1 MATPLTEMQDDAF
14 KLLLHGRSGTGK
26 TTLGAS
32 IAQSCKLLYI
42 DLPGEKGIKS
52 IKNSKYA
59 KNIQVERPKSVTEI
73 SELFWDVQ
81 TGQVQTRA
89 VMLESV
95 SALQKMYIRFLL
107 GVSEEAVKEV
117 TANPKG
123 MDQQS
128 WGKVLDFMTDQIVF
142 WYNLADAE
150 TRENPVHVIMT
161 SQSKVIE
168 DEDTGEVEI
177 APDVSR
183 GSRGILEAT
192 PDYIGYCF
200 VEEGESESL
209 DEEKWNYCV
218 RFGPHDVIRTKVR
231 EDVDAANKL
240 PYVLGRK
247 SRITVPKLCKRLEIP
262 LK

>member
-14 KLLLHGRSGTGK
+14 KLLVHGRSGTGK

-59 KNIQVERPKSVTEI
+59 KNIQVERPKSVTEM

-89 VMLESV
+89 VMLESI

-107 GVSEEAVKEV
+107 GVSEDSVKEV

-123 MDQQS
+123 LDQQG

-150 TRENPVHVIMT
+150 TRENPIHVIMT

-168 DEDTGEVEI
+168 DDDTGEIEI

-200 VEEGESESL
+200 VEEGEAESL
-209 DEEKWNYCV
+209 DEEKWSYCV

-247 SRITVPKLCKRLEIP
+247 SRITIPKLCKRLEIP